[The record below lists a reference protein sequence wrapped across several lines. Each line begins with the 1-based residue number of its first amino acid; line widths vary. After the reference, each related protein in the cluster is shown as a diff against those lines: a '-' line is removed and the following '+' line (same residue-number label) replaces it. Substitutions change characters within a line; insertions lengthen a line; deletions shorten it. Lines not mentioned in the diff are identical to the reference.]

1 MIIHPFLYKVGCA
14 TCGAASTLPIDL
26 IHTKVITNK
35 TVIFKPKELGYIF
48 LMCNMFAI
56 QNTIYENL
64 KFISNNGI
72 RGACAALTI
81 SPIVIIL
88 KIKKLKLRLNL
99 EPKYKIF
106 IFTTLVREI
115 IFYGLMY
122 LLYNLNIN
130 GIKIFGPMLANLITY
145 PFKFIIIKYSYP
157 ILNMKFNNI
166 KKGVIFEIL
175 ESSFG
180 NIIAFNLIYM

>member
-1 MIIHPFLYKVGCA
+1 MCYLWCCMYITYRFK
-14 TCGAASTLPIDL
+14 

-35 TVIFKPKELGYIF
+35 TVIFKQKEFGYMF

-56 QNTIYENL
+56 QNTIYENI

-88 KIKKLKLRLNL
+88 KIKRFKLRLNL

-106 IFTTLVREI
+106 IFTTLLREI

-122 LLYNLNIN
+122 SFYHLNIN
-130 GIKIFGPMLANLITY
+130 GIKIFAPLLANLISY
-145 PFKFIIIKYSYP
+145 PLKFIIMIYSYP
-157 ILNMKFNNI
+157 ILNIKFNNI
-166 KKGVIFEIL
+166 KKTFIFEIL
-175 ESSFG
+175 ESSIG
-180 NIIAFNLIYM
+180 DIIALNLIYR

>member
-1 MIIHPFLYKVGCA
+1 MKLQPFLYKVGCA
-14 TCGAASTLPIDL
+14 TCGAAFTLPIDI
-26 IHTKVITNK
+26 IHTNVITNK

-48 LMCNMFAI
+48 FMCNMFAI

-72 RGACAALTI
+72 RWAGAALTI

-115 IFYGLMY
+115 IFYALIY
-122 LLYNLNIN
+122 SLYNLNIN
-130 GIKIFGPMLANLITY
+130 GIKIFGPMLANLISY
-145 PFKFIIIKYSYP
+145 PFKFMIMKYSYP
-157 ILNMKFNNI
+157 ILNIKFNNI
-166 KKGVIFEIL
+166 KKGLIFEIL
-175 ESSFG
+175 ESSIG
-180 NIIAFNLIYM
+180 DIVTLYLIYR